1 MAPGQQY
8 VCGKLVLLLTWI
20 VHTGSSKTSTA
31 IKNPCQEAAFNT
43 KVIRTLKR
51 RIEAVET
58 STKSLEKEAA
68 ALNLAACISSEKVFS
83 TAATLLAGICR
94 NRISE
99 ARTQNAA
106 NTQTLMK
113 SISTL
118 EKRNAQLMAAIAF
131 AKSGKFTVTHS
142 ADNAGG
148 KTNLIGTGSSK
159 TCSVSITHAPA
170 NEHSCPD
177 TPEDDADLEADINDL
192 QKLETYNTVPD
203 SAFSLSGITADVG
216 SKGDYGSATIVTH
229 NDGIACVRSGDDSA
243 TLSGITVGIVVKNIG
258 RASPWAQPTATK
270 IGGSPASS
278 PCQQED
284 SIDKKAFVT
293 SKQAAYA
300 ICTARSIALNTPA
313 PLSTQ
318 TLDSL
323 QGAADVKET
332 VVLVTNGPT
341 EKLPDDNAQKE
352 AVKLLIGEGKTTVH
366 DKFLKD
372 LEANKLDFKI
382 GSKHIKKGIVS
393 ISDTEDYARATSF
406 CLGLQYRT
414 AKMQKKEAS
423 PVPATAEKTK
433 HCKGETDKEKCD
445 NKDGCEYENG
455 ECKAKEEVKAE
466 NNGKTTNTTGNNSF
480 LINKAPLWLAFLL
493 L

>member
-20 VHTGSSKTSTA
+20 VSTGSSKTSTT

-51 RIEAVET
+51 RIEDVEET
-58 STKSLEKEAA
+58 TKTLEKEAA
-68 ALNLAACISSEKVFS
+68 QLELAACISNDKVFS
-83 TAATLLAGICR
+83 TAAKLLAGICR
-94 NRISE
+94 NRTSE

-106 NTQTLMK
+106 NTQTLLQ
-113 SISTL
+113 SIGTL
-118 EKRNAQLMAAIAF
+118 KKRNAQLMAVLAF

-216 SKGDYGSATIVTH
+216 SKGNYGGSTIAH
-229 NDGIACVRSGDDSA
+229 KADNSACVQNTDTA
-243 TLSGITVGIVVKNIG
+243 TALTSVTIGIILTNIA
-258 RASPWAQPTATK
+258 RASPWATQTATK
-270 IGGSPASS
+270 IAPGPSNE
-278 PCQQED
+278 PCQAEED
-284 SIDKKAFVT
+284 ADKKAFVT

-372 LEANKLDFKI
+372 LETNKLDFKI
-382 GSKHIKKGIVS
+382 GSKHI
-393 ISDTEDYARATSF
+393 
-406 CLGLQYRT
+406 
-414 AKMQKKEAS
+414 
-423 PVPATAEKTK
+423 
-433 HCKGETDKEKCD
+433 
-445 NKDGCEYENG
+445 
-455 ECKAKEEVKAE
+455 
-466 NNGKTTNTTGNNSF
+466 
-480 LINKAPLWLAFLL
+480 
-493 L
+493 